1 MCIIQCR
8 QFLIVSRGGY
18 KVYLNS
24 VKIAS
29 SKVLNGILIAVV
41 SLPTF
46 FNGLFVLF
54 ALVSEK
60 IDRFAGLIVAAF
72 IFVFFAAGVCLIV
85 WRSLALYKLSRARIY
100 NSIFEE
106 DHDGII
112 SYESIATMTGLPM
125 PRVIKELMWFT
136 RRDFIRNVTLGRN
149 AVRVNVL
156 SNEHDFLT
164 VSCPTCGA
172 HVQIRRNGGGRCNHC
187 GTFMRA
193 KGEGDV

>member
-1 MCIIQCR
+1 M
-8 QFLIVSRGGY
+8 
-18 KVYLNS
+18 YLNN
-24 VKIAS
+24 VKIGS
-29 SKVLNGILIAVV
+29 SKILNGLLIAIVA
-41 SLPTF
+41 LPTAI
-46 FNGLFVLF
+46 NGLF
-54 ALVSEK
+54 ALVAMVSEN
-60 IDRFAGLIVAAF
+60 IDRLTGLFVAAVTF
-72 IFVFFAAGVCLIV
+72 FFFAAGVCLIV
-85 WRSLALYKLSRARIY
+85 WRCMALYKLSRARIY

-125 PRVIKELMWFT
+125 PKVIKELMWFT

-172 HVQIRRNGGGRCNHC
+172 HVNIRRNGGGRCNHC